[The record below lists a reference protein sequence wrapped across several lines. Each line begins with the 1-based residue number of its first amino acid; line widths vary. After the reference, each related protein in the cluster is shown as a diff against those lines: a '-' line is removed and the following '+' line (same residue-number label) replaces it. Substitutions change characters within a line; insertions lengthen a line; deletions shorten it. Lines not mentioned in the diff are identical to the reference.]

1 MAKFKGILDNATRA
15 DSIVRVKYE
24 SNKAAIVLL
33 GKPLSEIQ
41 AAIPQAGAQAALIS
55 GSQVSVCVFV

>member
-1 MAKFKGILDNATRA
+1 MQVTKFKSILDNATRA
-15 DSIVRVKYE
+15 DSIVREKYE

-33 GKPLSEIQ
+33 GKPQSEIL

-55 GSQVSVCVFV
+55 GSQVSD